1 VKESQQSS
9 QSFGRSNIDL
19 LQSIRIADVKKIFK
33 GWNGTDAR
41 NKKGHK
47 VVVPVNELKESQQ
60 RSRSSGRSNSD
71 HLQSIRIADVKKIF
85 QGWNGTDDACDKNG
99 HKVVVPL
106 NELKESQQSSRSFG
120 RSNSDHL
127 QSIRIADVKKILQ
140 GWNGTDDEV
149 VIPVNELKGSQ
160 QSSRSF
166 GRSNSDLLQSIRIA
180 DVKKIF
186 QGWNG
191 TDDELVIPV
200 NELKGSQQSS
210 RSSGRSNS
218 GHLQSIRIADVKKI
232 FQGWNGTD
240 DACDKNGHK
249 VVVPVNELK
258 VSQQSRRSSGDLRHS
273 IRMCDV
279 TSNAEP
285 VSNATHRS
293 AGDSMMSSAIEIFDD
308 EKVVMIQDQ
317 NIGIIDEIGYL
328 HKKQSSRESSLSMTN
343 GNLYIASRSDQ
354 RLRKAELSEEPSFG
368 SRARNR
374 ANSYF
379 SETSESGSE
388 L

>member
-1 VKESQQSS
+1 
-9 QSFGRSNIDL
+9 
-19 LQSIRIADVKKIFK
+19 
-33 GWNGTDAR
+33 
-41 NKKGHK
+41 
-47 VVVPVNELKESQQ
+47 
-60 RSRSSGRSNSD
+60 
-71 HLQSIRIADVKKIF
+71 
-85 QGWNGTDDACDKNG
+85 
-99 HKVVVPL
+99 
-106 NELKESQQSSRSFG
+106 LKESQQSSRSFG

-160 QSSRSF
+160 QSSRSS
-166 GRSNSDLLQSIRIA
+166 GRSNSD
-180 DVKKIF
+180 
-186 QGWNG
+186 
-191 TDDELVIPV
+191 
-200 NELKGSQQSS
+200 
-210 RSSGRSNS
+210 
-218 GHLQSIRIADVKKI
+218 HLQSIRIADVKKI

-240 DACDKNGHK
+240 NACDNNGHK
-249 VVVPVNELK
+249 VVAPVNELK
-258 VSQQSRRSSGDLRHS
+258 VSQQSSRSSGRSNGDLRHS

-279 TSNAEP
+279 TSNAEQ

>member
-99 HKVVVPL
+99 HEVVVPL

-166 GRSNSDLLQSIRIA
+166 GRSNSDL
-180 DVKKIF
+180 
-186 QGWNG
+186 
-191 TDDELVIPV
+191 
-200 NELKGSQQSS
+200 
-210 RSSGRSNS
+210 
-218 GHLQSIRIADVKKI
+218 LQSIRIADVKKI